1 MSHLLKFFL
10 GFILA
15 STHCLASVSA
25 QPNPTLSRDDNG
37 FVTLQWLS
45 LPGHTYF
52 MQCSFD
58 LVTWTYFGEVIHS
71 GFGIEKITFDPTDD
85 HIFFRIVG
93 SDIPTYDAVNDDF
106 NGDGISN
113 GDSIDQGIDP
123 LTPPP
128 GTIPPGQIEGLVP
141 GHAYTLEVVQIN
153 GANAG
158 TRAYLLDRDY
168 RLLENPTAPI
178 DTFPIPITSTPAAAQ
193 TTITFTSVNPAQ
205 HDTPIDLIL
214 YTSIPE
220 PGNSS
225 NLIRGLEKIPPLII
239 PKGQSSIT
247 STRTFTGT
255 DIDVPTWY
263 VAPFVVRGIDQAQAL
278 DAIGIIG
285 SWDSGV
291 DETSRRAAATDL
303 GVKTD
308 T

>member
-10 GFILA
+10 GFILV

-45 LPGHTYF
+45 LPGHTDF

-128 GTIPPGQIEGLVP
+128 IRVKEWSLLNEVSILSPEG
-141 GHAYTLEVVQIN
+141 AKN
-153 GANAG
+153 
-158 TRAYLLDRDY
+158 
-168 RLLENPTAPI
+168 
-178 DTFPIPITSTPAAAQ
+178 
-193 TTITFTSVNPAQ
+193 
-205 HDTPIDLIL
+205 
-214 YTSIPE
+214 
-220 PGNSS
+220 
-225 NLIRGLEKIPPLII
+225 
-239 PKGQSSIT
+239 
-247 STRTFTGT
+247 
-255 DIDVPTWY
+255 
-263 VAPFVVRGIDQAQAL
+263 VAPGETWGRTKAQAGRPGRG
-278 DAIGIIG
+278 ARIP
-285 SWDSGV
+285 
-291 DETSRRAAATDL
+291 R
-303 GVKTD
+303 
-308 T
+308 